1 MNQREKKREE
11 QELERAVNVLRS
23 ALRGIARRKAQRY
36 EQEFLIRV
44 RDMIDVEIGA
54 QADANAFAAD
64 IVTRKVKS
72 EITKG

>member
-44 RDMIDVEIGA
+44 RDMIDTEIAA
-54 QADANAFAAD
+54 QADANAFVTD
-64 IVTRKVKS
+64 LVTRKVKS